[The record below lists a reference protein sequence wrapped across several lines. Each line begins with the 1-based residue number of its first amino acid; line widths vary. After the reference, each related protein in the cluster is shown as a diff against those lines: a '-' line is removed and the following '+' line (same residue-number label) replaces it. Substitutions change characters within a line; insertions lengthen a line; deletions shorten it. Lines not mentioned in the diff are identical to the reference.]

1 MVALQDQMGLNRKSL
16 VHIALFTVSLLYAA
30 NFSFAK
36 WAMPEFISAYAFIVV
51 RIGAGALFFFI
62 YNQIRGAEKIESLKD
77 YRDIAIAAF
86 FGVAFNMTAFFKGLS
101 LTSSIN
107 ASVLMLL
114 APVFVVIFSAAGN
127 KTTINKKVWLGIA
140 VAFLGA
146 FFLIGGSKMQ
156 LGEGNMGGDILIM
169 LNAISYAYYL
179 YFVVRL
185 LKKYSA
191 ITITSWL
198 FIFGFVYVLP
208 IGFRDLLTVNWAS
221 FTPKAWFAVGYVIA
235 GITIGSYLLNA
246 WALQNSKSTTIGS
259 YIYLQPVLATLI
271 AVGLGM
277 DVLTLE
283 KAIFALVILFG
294 IYLVNSNK

>member
-1 MVALQDQMGLNRKSL
+1 
-16 VHIALFTVSLLYAA
+16 
-30 NFSFAK
+30 
-36 WAMPEFISAYAFIVV
+36 MPTFISAYAFIVV

-62 YNQIRGAEKIESLKD
+62 YNKIKGAQKIKSLKD

-114 APVFVVIFSAAGN
+114 APVFVVIFSAIGN
-127 KTTINKKVWLGIA
+127 KTRINHKVWLGIA
-140 VAFLGA
+140 VAFIGA
-146 FFLIGGSKMQ
+146 FFLVGGSKMQ
-156 LGEGNMGGDILIM
+156 VGKGNIGGDVMVM

-198 FIFGFVYVLP
+198 FIFGFLYVLP
-208 IGFRDLLTVNWAS
+208 IGIQDLLIVNWSA
-221 FTPKAWFAVGYVIA
+221 FTPRAWFAVGYVIA

-246 WALQNSKSTTIGS
+246 WALQNSSSTTVGS

-283 KAIFALVILFG
+283 KAIFACVILAG